1 MTTRTTRTQ
10 SAPRCARWSQDTNL
24 AQNILAHQTAV
35 AQCSLLRIT
44 GKTSSSEA
52 ATGTVPAVPGPDPE
66 SRERAQSDQMRSM
79 FSVFICTFEPSPG
92 DRVAVLRVGEKKS
105 ASVRECVFCTR
116 RAVTVPEHPRDLR
129 EASGGAVSG
138 LQKARGHAWT
148 ERAPKSPGGV
158 RG

>member
-35 AQCSLLRIT
+35 LRIT

-52 ATGTVPAVPGPDPE
+52 ATGTVPSVPGPDPE

-105 ASVRECVFCTR
+105 ASVRECVGCTR

-138 LQKARGHAWT
+138 LQKARGHGRSA
-148 ERAPKSPGGV
+148 RRNPRRGKGV
-158 RG
+158 I